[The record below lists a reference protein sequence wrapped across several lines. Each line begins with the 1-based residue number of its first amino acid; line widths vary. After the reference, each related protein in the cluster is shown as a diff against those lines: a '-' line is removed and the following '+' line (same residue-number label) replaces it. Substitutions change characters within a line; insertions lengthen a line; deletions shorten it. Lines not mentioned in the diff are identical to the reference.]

1 MNYNHIPHDSIIKS
15 LKEDLQRVRSGRV
28 SPSIIEP
35 IRVEA
40 YGGSMAIVELA
51 TISSPEVRTIVI
63 TPFDKGLI
71 RSISKGIE
79 EAKLGVNPIDNGA
92 GIILNFPPMTEENRK
107 AQTKVVDEV
116 QENIKIQVRQQRQEV
131 LTRKER
137 ELEATNASED
147 AIKGFKNELQKEID
161 SINQEIEEI
170 CKQKKEE
177 VMKL

>member
-1 MNYNHIPHDSIIKS
+1 MNYTHIPHDSIIKS
-15 LKEDLQRVRSGRV
+15 LKEDLQRVRTGRI
-28 SPSIIEP
+28 SPSIVEP

-40 YGGSMAIVELA
+40 YGSTMAIMELA
-51 TISSPEVRTIVI
+51 TISSPEVRTVVI

-79 EAKLGVNPIDNGA
+79 DAKLGVNPIDNGA
-92 GIILNFPPMTEENRK
+92 GIILNFPAMTEENRK

-116 QENIKIQVRQQRQEV
+116 QENVKIQVRQHRQEV
-131 LTRKER
+131 LTKKEC
-137 ELEATNASED
+137 ELEAVNASED
-147 AIKGFKNELQKEID
+147 AIKGFKAELQKEID

-177 VMKL
+177 VMKI